1 MPTQTGQNLLRQLT
15 DGSTDGTN
23 LGNAAAD
30 PIGFYGATPIVQ
42 PSGNA
47 QSAVSRGQQAGVVAT
62 YATTQSPVSAGVAT
76 ITTSEFVATVQ
87 TGTGGTMLI
96 ATGDLLFFNP
106 ASSQAGLGYGNIR
119 VSASNTVGI
128 NFNNIT
134 SATITPT
141 ASALYTVVAIRG
153 LGKLT
158 SSLVPAA
165 VPASTTMEQQ
175 FTIPGIQVGSLVQV
189 SKPTSQT
196 GLDIGGCRA
205 VSNNVIGI
213 TFVNVTSAAITPTS
227 AETYTVT
234 SLNGLDAVNNEI
246 MYGFNVGSPGSETTG
261 LVVSGGSTAL
271 NGLATTD
278 SIYGIYKPTAQ
289 AAASA
294 GIPFAVISAA
304 NTLALY
310 YLSQAT
316 WTPTSG
322 EVYGIKTARIN
333 PVAPL
338 LLYSQQ
344 LAPVAV
350 SATTTAEQTFTVSG
364 LVASSAV
371 WVNKP
376 SFQPG
381 LAICGV
387 RVSAV
392 NTLAITY
399 LNTTSASIT
408 PTTEVYTIGNF
419 QVPEPGAGNVVYQTA
434 APIVNSLGN
443 LANASRSAMTSLGL
457 IAGA

>member
-1 MPTQTGQNLLRQLT
+1 MPTATGQSLLRQLT

-23 LGNAAAD
+23 LGNSTAD
-30 PIGFYGATPIVQ
+30 PIGFYGATPVVQ

-47 QSAVSRGQQAGVVAT
+47 QSAVTRGQQAGVIAT
-62 YATTQSPVSAGVAT
+62 YATTQTAVSAGVST
-76 ITTSEFVATVQ
+76 ITSTEYVATVQ
-87 TGTGGTMLI
+87 TGSGGQMLV
-96 ATGDLLFFNP
+96 ASGDILFYNP

-128 NFNNIT
+128 TYNNIT

-141 ASALYTVVAIRG
+141 ASVLYTLVGIRG

-175 FTIPGIQVGSLVQV
+175 FTVPGIQVGSLVQV
-189 SKPTSQT
+189 MKPTAQT

-205 VSNNVIGI
+205 VSNNVVGI
-213 TFVNVTSAAITPTS
+213 TYVNVTSAAITPTS
-227 AETYTVT
+227 AETYTFT
-234 SLNGLDAVNNEI
+234 SLNGLDAINNDLF
-246 MYGFNVGSPGSETTG
+246 YGFNIGTSGSQTTG
-261 LVVSGGSTAL
+261 LVVASGNTAL

-278 SIYGIYKPTAQ
+278 MITGIYKPTAQ

-316 WTPTSG
+316 WTPTSA
-322 EVYGIKTARIN
+322 EVYGIRTARLN

-338 LLYSQQ
+338 LLYSQ
-344 LAPVAV
+344 LLSPTAV

-376 SFQPG
+376 SFQAG
-381 LAICGV
+381 LAICGC

-408 PTTEVYTIGNF
+408 PTSEVYTIGNF

-443 LANASRSAMTSLGL
+443 LANATRSAAVNLGL

>member
-1 MPTQTGQNLLRQLT
+1 MPTATGQSLTRQLS
-15 DGSTDGTN
+15 DGSTDGTL
-23 LGNAAAD
+23 LGQSSTD
-30 PIGFYGATPIVQ
+30 PIGFYGVGPVNQ

-47 QSAVSRGQQAGVVAT
+47 QSAVSRGQQAGVVACYLT
-62 YATTQSPVSAGVAT
+62 AQTPVSAGVAT
-76 ITTSEFVATVQ
+76 ISTSEYVATVQ
-87 TGTGGTMLI
+87 TGTGGQMLV
-96 ATGDLLFFNP
+96 ASGDLLFINKP
-106 ASSQAGLGYGNIR
+106 TSQAGLGVGNIR

-134 SATITPT
+134 SATVTPT
-141 ASALYTVVAIRG
+141 GSENYNLVAIRG

-165 VPASTTMEQQ
+165 VPASMTMEQQ
-175 FTIPGIQVGSLVQV
+175 FTVPGIQAGTLVQV

-205 VSNNVIGI
+205 VSNNVVGI
-213 TFVNVTSAAITPTS
+213 TYVNVTSAAITPTS
-227 AETYTVT
+227 AETYTFT
-234 SLNGLDAVNNEI
+234 SLTGLDAI
-246 MYGFNVGSPGSETTG
+246 TSDLFYGFNVGSPGSETTG
-261 LVVSGGSTAL
+261 LVVSGGNTAL
-271 NGLATTD
+271 NGLLTTD
-278 SIYGIYKPTAQ
+278 MITGIYKPTAQ

-322 EVYGIKTARIN
+322 EVYGVRTARLN

-338 LLYSQQ
+338 LLYTQN
-344 LAPVAV
+344 LAPTSVA
-350 SATTTAEQTFTVSG
+350 SSTTAEQTFTVSG

-381 LAICGV
+381 LAIVGC

-392 NTLAITY
+392 NTLAINY
-399 LNTTSASIT
+399 LNTTSAAIV
-408 PTTEVYTIGNF
+408 PTQEVYTIGNF
-419 QVPEPGAGNVVYQTA
+419 QVPNPGAGNVVYQTA
-434 APIVNSLGN
+434 SPIVNSLGN
-443 LANASRSAMTSLGL
+443 FANAARTALVTEGL